1 MDIPQGELNE
11 NLLLLRFLG
20 SPFSKEENN
29 PPNETRA
36 NFFDLALINSI
47 PLLYLEQLRETDRL
61 GNLKGLHSEFYSRYL
76 NYLGDMKK
84 ISFILNRGKVEHAI
98 FKSFMIYPF
107 AMGDIDVL
115 ILGSD
120 EDYERAFR
128 EVSAN
133 YDLVGYG
140 PQSITFR
147 DPLARIGIDLYR
159 EIAVNQLIYLDKGTF
174 SEHVIKRRLPDDNS
188 FLTLSSA
195 ADLVSIIAHSVIKEQ
210 MQKLSDYYFVLYHF
224 HEMPSSG
231 VDEFIRLVKENH
243 VEAAVRAY
251 LTVAGALHAE
261 AHGFVPKPL
270 ERVLDEFNVE
280 PIEELRLVKNGFRMP
295 HKYHPITIIKTLCEK
310 LDSKKTRVSLA
321 SQLLDLMKP
330 SLLTEVIGGVISHTK
345 RESY

>member
-1 MDIPQGELNE
+1 MQPNE
-11 NLLLLRFLG
+11 NILLLRFLG
-20 SPFSKEENN
+20 TPFSQEENN

-36 NFFDLALINSI
+36 NFFDLAFRNSI
-47 PLLYLEQLRETDRL
+47 PLLYLEQLREMDSL
-61 GNLKGLHSEFYSRYL
+61 GNLNDLYSEFYSRYL
-76 NYLGDMKK
+76 NYLEDMKR
-84 ISFILNRGKVEHAI
+84 ISFILNKRKVEHAI

-120 EDYERAFR
+120 EDYKRASI
-128 EVSAN
+128 EVYSN
-133 YDLVGYG
+133 YDLVGHG

-147 DPLARIGIDLYR
+147 DPVARIGIDLYR
-159 EIAVNQLIYLDKGTF
+159 EIAVNQMIYLDKGTF
-174 SEHVIKRRLPDDNS
+174 SEHVVERRQPDDKS

-195 ADLVSIIAHSVIKEQ
+195 ADAVSIIAHSVIKEQ

-224 HEMPSSG
+224 YEMPSSG
-231 VDEFIRLVKENH
+231 VDEFIRLARENY

-251 LTVAGALHAE
+251 LTVVGTLHAK
-261 AHGFVPKPL
+261 AHGFVPEPL

-295 HKYHPITIIKTLCEK
+295 HKYHLMTLIKTLCEK

-321 SQLLDLMKP
+321 SQLLDLTKP